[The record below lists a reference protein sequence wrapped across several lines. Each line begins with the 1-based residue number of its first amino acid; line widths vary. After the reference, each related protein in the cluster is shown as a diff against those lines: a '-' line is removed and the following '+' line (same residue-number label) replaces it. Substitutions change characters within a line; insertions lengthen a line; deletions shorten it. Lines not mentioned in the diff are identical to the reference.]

1 LTSELQAQRPLVGR
15 QQVLRDL
22 HAALEQA
29 VAGDGCLFLVAG
41 EPGIGKTRLAQHL
54 SADVARTGVMALW
67 GTCWDGE
74 GAPAFWPWLQ
84 VLRGYGAARD
94 RADLRAELGSEA
106 GEIARLVPELASG
119 GEVEPAVDAS
129 AEARFRLFD
138 SVAAFLRRASE
149 GQPLLVVLD
158 DLHWAD
164 EPSLQL
170 LRFLAGDLRGSRLLL
185 LGTYRDLEVGPDHP
199 LARLAGQLTGAVHQ
213 LQLEGL
219 SPPEVGEL
227 VTLLTG
233 SPLSDD
239 RATAVHRLTNG
250 NPFFVRELVR
260 LPATAPTADS
270 RMPQGVRQVVRRRLT
285 ALSPP
290 CRDLLAAAAVIGPDF
305 DWSLLSAMLRM
316 PLRRAAA
323 LLSEAKAAR
332 VVEEAP
338 GEGRYRFVHALVRE
352 VLYSDLPDAQRRQLH
367 HQAGATLEQRHGG
380 HLEGR
385 EAELAAHFRQA
396 GGGPD
401 LARALELSEAAAD
414 RSLRLLAHEDAAT
427 HLERALDLLELVD
440 DADDHRRCR
449 LLLSLARARMAA
461 GEIAAARKAS
471 SRAAAVARE
480 IGALDLL
487 AQAALGF
494 QAEFTAESVDD
505 VEVHLLEEAL
515 QGLDGRRPEL
525 RARLLARLAR
535 ALLFGPQMERRRAL
549 ADEAEAL
556 ARRLGD
562 PATLSAVLYEWH
574 QAVWGLPSDEPR
586 GRLRIAQ
593 EAIALAEGIG
603 DHTSALHCRALLLGD
618 LLELGEMERLRTEMA
633 DYAAAVERLRQRQL
647 AWQPLM
653 QRATLAML
661 EARFDEADALAG
673 EGLAL
678 GRRVQH
684 AGIDNFYSAI
694 WSINRMLQGRHGETL
709 EAMRRAVR
717 AFPAFPVYRAPLAL
731 ALIESGRREE
741 ARAEFERL
749 AAGDFLDLP
758 RDFVWVM
765 FLAMLSMVC
774 VRLGDRR
781 RALLLYDLLL
791 PSEETNVRV
800 TRIGIAC
807 AGSAHH
813 YLGLL
818 CATLGR
824 WDEAVRRF
832 EAAVALHRR
841 MASPVLMVTSQ
852 HELGRALLARAGAG
866 DAERGRAELAAAHQ
880 LAAALG
886 VLLGPDEPA
895 PPEATRVELRREGD
909 TWAVERAGRA
919 FRLRDSVGLRH
930 LAQLLT
936 EPGRERHALDL
947 AGPGGA
953 APHETASG
961 GRLLDDRA
969 RAEYRDRL
977 RELAGE
983 IEQAESWGDPER
995 AASARR
1001 EVDLLTEQLAAAVG
1015 LGGRDRGAASS
1026 AERARVTVTKAIR
1039 AAQQRI
1045 AQEDAELGAHLE
1057 VSVRTGSFCVYRPD
1071 PGSPITWAVRA

>member
-1 LTSELQAQRPLVGR
+1 LTSELPARRPLVGR
-15 QQVLRDL
+15 RQALSDL
-22 HAALEQA
+22 HAALGQA
-29 VAGDGCLFLVAG
+29 VAGDGCLFLVGG

-54 SADVARTGVMALW
+54 SADVAGTGVRALW

-74 GAPAFWPWLQ
+74 GAPPFWPWLQ

-94 RADLRAELGSEA
+94 PAGLRAELGPEA
-106 GEIARLVPELASG
+106 GEIARLVPELTG
-119 GEVEPAVDAS
+119 GTTAEPAANAS
-129 AEARFRLFD
+129 AESRFRLFD
-138 SVAAFLRRASE
+138 SVAAFLRRASG

-185 LGTYRDLEVGPDHP
+185 VGTYRDLEVGPGHP
-199 LARLAGQLTGAVHQ
+199 LSRLTGGLTGAVHQ

-219 SPPEVGEL
+219 TPAEVGEL
-227 VTLLTG
+227 VSLLTG
-233 SPLSDD
+233 SPLADD
-239 RATAVHRLTNG
+239 RAAAVHRLTNG

-260 LPATAPTADS
+260 LPATAPSADS
-270 RMPQGVRQVVRRRLT
+270 RMPEGVRQVVRRRL
-285 ALSPP
+285 AAQSPP
-290 CRDLLAAAAVIGPDF
+290 CRDLLAAAAVLGPEF
-305 DWSLLSAMLRM
+305 DPALVSATVGMPPPRVAVLLDQ
-316 PLRRAAA
+316 
-323 LLSEAKAAR
+323 AKAAR
-332 VVEEAP
+332 LVETAAGGGP
-338 GEGRYRFVHALVRE
+338 YRFVHALVRE
-352 VLYSDLPDAQRRQLH
+352 VLYSDLPAARRRRLH
-367 HQAGATLEQRHGG
+367 HQAGTALEQRHRR

-385 EAELAAHFRQA
+385 EAELAVHFRQA
-396 GGGPD
+396 GGRLD
-401 LARALELSEAAAD
+401 LARALDLSEAAAD

-427 HLERALDLLELVD
+427 HLQRALELLELVD
-440 DADDHRRCR
+440 DADDDRRCR
-449 LLLSLARARMAA
+449 LLLALARARMAA
-461 GEIAAARKAS
+461 GEIAAAREAS

-480 IGALDLL
+480 IGAPDLL

-505 VEVHLLEEAL
+505 AEVHLLEEAL
-515 QGLDGRRPEL
+515 QGLHGQRPEL

-562 PATLSAVLYEWH
+562 PATLSAVLYERH

-586 GRLRIAQ
+586 GRLRLAQ
-593 EAIALAEGIG
+593 EAIGLAEGIG

-661 EARFDEADALAG
+661 EARFDEAEALAG

-684 AGIDNFYSAI
+684 VGIDNFYSAI

-709 EAMRRAVR
+709 ETMRRAVR

-731 ALIESGRREE
+731 ALIESGRPEE
-741 ARAEFERL
+741 GRAEFERL
-749 AAGDFLDLP
+749 AAGEFHDLP

-765 FLAMLSMVC
+765 FLALLSMVC
-774 VRLGDRR
+774 VRLGDRP
-781 RALLLYDLLL
+781 RARLLYDLLL
-791 PSEETNVRV
+791 PSAETNVRV
-800 TRIGIAC
+800 TRIGIGC

-832 EAAVALHRR
+832 DAAGALHRR
-841 MASPVLMVTSQ
+841 MASPVLLVTSQ
-852 HELGRALLARAGAG
+852 HELGRALLARDGAG
-866 DAERGRAELAAAHQ
+866 DAERGRAELAAARR
-880 LAAALG
+880 LAAAIGVRLG
-886 VLLGPDEPA
+886 ADEPA
-895 PPEATRVELRREGD
+895 PPEASRVELRREGD
-909 TWAVERAGRA
+909 SWAVVRAGRS

-930 LAQLLT
+930 LARLLA

-947 AGPGGA
+947 AGPGGSIPRDTGA
-953 APHETASG
+953 GSG
-961 GRLLDDRA
+961 LLDDRA
-969 RAEYRDRL
+969 RSEYRERL

-983 IEQAESWGDPER
+983 IEEAESWGDPER

-1015 LGGRDRGAASS
+1015 LGGRDRGGASS

-1039 AAQQRI
+1039 AAQHRI
-1045 AQEDAELGAHLE
+1045 AREDADLGAHLA
-1057 VSVRTGSFCVYRPD
+1057 VSLRTGTFCVYRPD
-1071 PGSPITWAVRA
+1071 PGSPITWTVRP